1 MNSNQ
6 KIKQFKDSFEAELAS
21 IETDVQLEAFRIKFL
36 GRSGHIVDIMK
47 LVKDAPVEEKRSL
60 GPLLNQLKRE
70 SEAKFEE
77 KKLSLVDQIGE
88 TDHVG
93 LDVSAYKPSQAN
105 GSLHPYTYVT
115 EKIEDVFISM
125 GYKIVDG
132 PEIETDYYNFEALN
146 IPKDHPA
153 RDMQDT
159 FWLNVP
165 DLLMRTHTSPV
176 QIHELEKGD
185 LPVAVIASGRCYR
198 HEATDASHD
207 FVFRQVEGLVIGEN
221 LSMGNLLATMK
232 EGLRKIFD
240 RDDLDIKVR
249 TSYFPFV
256 EPGVEIDMKCPF
268 CKGGCSTCKGTQWI
282 EIMGA
287 GMVHPNVLKYSG
299 IDSKKHNG
307 FAFCFGLTRLVML
320 KYGINDIRLLN
331 SGKIEFLNQFRN

>member
-1 MNSNQ
+1 MDSNK
-6 KIKQFKDSFEAELAS
+6 KITQFKDAFKAELAAVS
-21 IETDVQLEAFRIKFL
+21 NLAQLEEFRIKFL
-36 GRSGHIVDIMK
+36 GRSGLLSEIMK
-47 LVKDAPVEEKRSL
+47 IIKEASVDEKRTL
-60 GPLLNQLKRE
+60 GPILNELKKD

-77 KKLSLVDQIGE
+77 VRLKLEATGASSVQSDF
-88 TDHVG
+88 
-93 LDVSAYKPSQAN
+93 DVTAYKVGQLE

-125 GYKIVDG
+125 GYKVVDG

-153 RDMQDT
+153 RDSQDT
-159 FWLNVP
+159 FWLNIP
-165 DLLMRTHTSPV
+165 NLLMRTHTSPMQV
-176 QIHELEKGD
+176 RELEKGN
-185 LPVAVIASGRCYR
+185 LPLAIIASGRCYR
-198 HEATDASHD
+198 NEATDASHD
-207 FVFRQVEGLVIGEN
+207 FVFRQVEGLVVGKDLSLSN
-221 LSMGNLLATMK
+221 LIATMK

-240 RDDLDIKVR
+240 REDLDIKVR

-268 CKGGCSTCKGTQWI
+268 CKSGCSTCKSTQWI

-287 GMVHPNVLKYSG
+287 GMVHPNVLRYCG
-299 IDSKKHNG
+299 IDSKEYNG

-331 SGKIEFLNQFRN
+331 SGRIEFLSQFKN